1 MTAPTND
8 ELLDQLVDTLLGKRV
23 RLTVIEQGTQITGVA
38 RRFDNGFFLVE
49 SETIDQ
55 YAPFGKVVVE
65 AYTNDCHLLGSG
77 EVSPISQ
84 DLWALKL
91 GHPLSLSQTPLK
103 LTVLKSRIKGDIR
116 TPRGSCGQISITAAG
131 SSGLAYESS
140 EPIPA
145 SQPLDLYL
153 IEEGREIKLGGSVI
167 AQRERGKHIFGTFKF
182 GELERLPSIYWGKI
196 LKTG

>member
-1 MTAPTND
+1 MTAPTD
-8 ELLDQLVDTLLGKRV
+8 EEMLDQLVDTLLGKRV

-38 RRFDNGFFLVE
+38 RRFDNGFFLLE

-55 YAPFGKVVVE
+55 YAPSGRVVAE
-65 AYTNDCHLLGSG
+65 AYTVESHILGSG
-77 EVSPISQ
+77 EISPISH

-91 GHPLSLSQTPLK
+91 GNPLAINPAPLR
-103 LTVLKSRIKGDIR
+103 LTVLKTRIKGEIR
-116 TPRGSCGQISITAAG
+116 FAQRAPSVISISAAG
-131 SSGLAYESS
+131 SNGLAYETS

-145 SQPLDLYL
+145 SQPLELFL
-153 IEEGREIKLGGSVI
+153 LEEGREIKLGGSVI
-167 AQRERGKHIFGTFKF
+167 SQKERGKHIFGTFKF